1 MLPDPKKFAAEWI
14 ESWNSHDLDRILS
27 HYADDI
33 EVTTPMI
40 KTAMGIDSGTLRGK
54 ALVRQYW
61 EAALKRVPDLHF
73 ELIECTQSIDSLAIY
88 YQSVMAKKAIEV
100 MFFDPE
106 GKVTK
111 VIAHYN

>member
-1 MLPDPKKFAAEWI
+1 MLPDQKKFAAEWI
-14 ESWNSHDLDRILS
+14 ESWNSHDLDRILN
-27 HYADDI
+27 HYADDV

-40 KTAMGIDSGTLRGK
+40 KAAMGIDSGTLHGK

-61 EAALKRVPDLHF
+61 EAVLNKVPDLHF
-73 ELIECTQSIDSLAIY
+73 ELIECTQSIDSLAVY
-88 YQSVMAKKAIEV
+88 YQSVMGKRAIEV
-100 MFFDPE
+100 MFFDPQ